1 LGAYIV
7 SPCYGSVAV
16 YLGFDCSTQSLS
28 AVIIDVSNRTVV
40 FRESI
45 NFDSELP
52 HFGTVHGVLPSPA
65 PGVVHAPPLMWKAAL
80 HAMFARISTCGLDP
94 GALRAISGSA
104 QQHGSVYCGEDP
116 DTLARS
122 TAPIWMDSS
131 TARECDEITR
141 ALDGAQAVAD
151 LTGSPPHARFTGPQ
165 IRKFAREEPA
175 AYAATERI
183 HLVSSWL
190 ASLLI
195 GSHGPV
201 DHADAS
207 GMNLMDLRAREW
219 SGAALAA
226 TAPDLAV
233 KLPPL
238 VRSDTVVGVLH
249 EGWQKRFAMPA
260 VRVVAWSGDNP
271 CSLVGTGVVRE
282 GQLAVSLGT
291 SDTIFGA
298 MVAPRVSVDG
308 TGHAFAS
315 PTGDYMGITVF
326 RNGSLAREL
335 VRNQFGLN
343 WEGFSAALRS
353 TDAGNG
359 GALMLP
365 WLEPEITPVVPRALP
380 RSTGL
385 DGAPPARHVRAIV
398 EAQMLAMAIHSAWMG
413 VTPRT
418 IYATGGGAANRDI
431 LQVMADVFD
440 ADVVQSSQTNSAAL
454 GAAIRAFQA
463 DTGVSWQ
470 EATDGFLPPVTS
482 RLEPV
487 GKHAAVYQAAR
498 HAYRQLEAAALDQL
512 TAAAPSDV

>member
-1 LGAYIV
+1 MGDAVGALYV
-7 SPCYGSVAV
+7 G
-16 YLGFDCSTQSLS
+16 LDCSTQSLA
-28 AVIIDVSNRTVV
+28 AVVIDSQSRTVV
-40 FRESI
+40 FRDSI

-52 HFGTVHGVLPSPA
+52 HFGTVHGVLPPAA
-65 PGVVHAPPLMWKAAL
+65 PGVIHAPPLMWKAAL
-80 HAMFARISTCGLDP
+80 DAMFARISTCGLEL

-116 DTLARS
+116 HTLARS

-131 TARECDEITR
+131 TARECNEIGR
-141 ALDGAQAVAD
+141 ALGGAQAVAD
-151 LTGSPPHARFTGPQ
+151 LTGSRPHARFSGPQ

-175 AYAATERI
+175 AYAATARI

-195 GSHGPV
+195 GAHAPV

-226 TAPDLAV
+226 TAPGLAV
-233 KLPPL
+233 KLPAL
-238 VRSDTVVGVLH
+238 VRSDAVIGVLH
-249 EGWQKRFAMPA
+249 ERWQQLFGVPA
-260 VRVVAWSGDNP
+260 VPVVAWSGDNP
-271 CSLVGTGVVRE
+271 CSLVGTGVVHE
-282 GQLAVSLGT
+282 GQLAISLGT

-335 VRNQFGLN
+335 VRNHFGLN

-380 RSTGL
+380 RSIGL
-385 DGAPPARHVRAIV
+385 QAASPGRHVRAIV
-398 EAQMLAMAIHSAWMG
+398 EAQMLALAIHSEWMG

-418 IYATGGGAANRDI
+418 IYATGGAAANRDI
-431 LQVMADVFD
+431 LQVMADMFD

-470 EATDGFLPPVTS
+470 EATDTFLPPVTT

-487 GKHAAVYQAAR
+487 GKHVAVYEAAR
-498 HAYRQLEAAALDQL
+498 HAYRELEAAALDQL
-512 TAAAPSDV
+512 TGAAPSDV